1 MCYKSASLKMVNNR
15 KHYVSFIGLCPGCN
29 PMHHYQTKG
38 ERYGDVCGVAV
49 VVGCSAFFCQGS
61 NCLRARWDPNVGKKK
76 AREKD
81 KKV

>member
-1 MCYKSASLKMVNNR
+1 M
-15 KHYVSFIGLCPGCN
+15 P
-29 PMHHYQTKG
+29 HYQTKG